1 MAATETTYRIL
12 HLEEAALAAG
22 DGDRRRVP
30 LRRDFDIGAFG
41 VNAVYQAKAGEQLV
55 MEHDELGPFAGGH
68 EELYLVVQGGCTFT
82 IDGDEVDAPART
94 LVYVRNPDA
103 NRGAVAKEPGTIVL
117 AVGAQPDATF
127 EPSDFEVIWPYMNPA
142 FDHYRAGRY
151 AEAAQALR
159 EGLGEF
165 PESAGLRYNL
175 ACFACLAGER
185 ESALAELREA
195 IRREPR
201 FRETAREDEDFASL
215 RGDREFEVAVA

>member
-1 MAATETTYRIL
+1 VSRWRSACIGEIERRNEWIPIRDHFGARAFGINAYVGNEP
-12 HLEEAALAAG
+12 
-22 DGDRRRVP
+22 GDRV
-30 LRRDFDIGAFG
+30 IT
-41 VNAVYQAKAGEQLV
+41 
-55 MEHDELGPFAGGH
+55 EHREGWRGH
-68 EELYLVVQGGCTFT
+68 EELYLVLEGHATFT